1 LGKATSDES
10 SWGKLRADGDLFDG
24 INEIVKK
31 KGIRAGV
38 ILSVVGALKRAT
50 FRNLILLPT
59 NLKMDDQHRLYLD
72 LEQPIELVSLTGWI
86 TNKEGE

>member
-1 LGKATSDES
+1 
-10 SWGKLRADGDLFDG
+10 
-24 INEIVKK
+24 
-31 KGIRAGV
+31 
-38 ILSVVGALKRAT
+38 VVGALKRAT

-86 TNKEGE
+86 TNKEGERCLRLSSSFPNLLEDNASTKGLKICKDLLLTRR